1 MRSLFGNF
9 SLVKNDDAVCL
20 HQRGDAVRNENDCRI
35 AGSLLQP
42 MADFRIG
49 LGIHGRKRIIKN
61 HDRRLSHEH
70 LCDCRPLLLA
80 ARKRDAAFADRR
92 IVAVGQ
98 RHDVVVDVGALCG
111 GDQFFLADL
120 ARAVGDVVAD
130 GGVEQEDVL

>member
-80 ARKRDAAFADRR
+80 ARECDAAFADRCVIAVPEFPNGLVKAGDPGR
-92 IVAVGQ
+92 LIHIRLRHIVS
-98 RHDVVVDVGALCG
+98 RN
-111 GDQFFLADL
+111 ADI
-120 ARAVGDVVAD
+120 VS
-130 GGVEQEDVL
+130 E